1 MEATLPKYSEIL
13 PIEKKLLEK
22 EIFLAQEGIF
32 LEKVKDV
39 PYGVQ
44 ILAKGPNSDGKFTV
58 YFSDKKGLSI
68 VENGSNDVSQK
79 VASCLGDERKIAF
92 KAVKESAMFI
102 PHFGSDE
109 AGKGDFFG
117 PLITAGFCLDSVDT
131 RNDLIDMGVCDSKKL
146 NDVQI
151 SALAKKLH
159 AKYKNNISIMRPA
172 VEKYN
177 SLYAS
182 FKNLNILLGWSHAM
196 VMEEL
201 RDRFPL
207 INLAIFDKFAE
218 QGVVV
223 RFLKKHKDL
232 NVEALVHGED
242 HDIAIAA
249 ASIIARDCFVRKMS
263 DLSQKFDMKIPLGAG
278 NIVIKVG
285 KEFIKKH
292 GKENLVN
299 VCKTHFKTIQELG

>member
-1 MEATLPKYSEIL
+1 LPKYTEIL
-13 PIEKKLLEK
+13 PIEKKLCEREFALAQKGILLEK
-22 EIFLAQEGIF
+22 I
-32 LEKVKDV
+32 KDV

-44 ILAKGPNSDGKFTV
+44 ISAVGQKTAVEGKLTV
-58 YFSDKKGLSI
+58 YYSDKKGLSV
-68 VENGSNDVSQK
+68 VENTDNPITK
-79 VASCLGDERKIAF
+79 VAAAIIDGREISKKTNQSKKF
-92 KAVKESAMFI
+92 V

-159 AKYKNNISIMRPA
+159 AKYKNNISIMRPS

-201 RDRFPL
+201 RDRFPQ